1 MKVIRCPNCKKEIIE
16 VFVMS
21 ECTQGAIL
29 EDESITS
36 YRDNTIGRTLK
47 VECGNVNC
55 MHDIT
60 NYLKKKGVNIR

>member
-21 ECTQGAIL
+21 ECTQNAYL
-29 EDESITS
+29 EDKEITDYGDS
-36 YRDNTIGRTLK
+36 TIGETLK
-47 VECGNVNC
+47 IECGNVDC

-60 NYLKKKGVNIR
+60 EYLKKKGVSVR